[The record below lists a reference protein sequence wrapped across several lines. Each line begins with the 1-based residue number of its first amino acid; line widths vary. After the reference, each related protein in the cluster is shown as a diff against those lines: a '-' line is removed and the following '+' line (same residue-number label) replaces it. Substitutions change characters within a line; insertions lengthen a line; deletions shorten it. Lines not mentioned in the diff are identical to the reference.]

1 MVAAVSLA
9 AFARD
14 SLPQLANPLNQRQ
27 IDEFFRLVASGFCP
41 LNPPLWGTLSQD
53 PSFKVPQF
61 WGIWGAAR
69 IYNRSEKLH
78 RIHVN

>member
-27 IDEFFRLVASGFCP
+27 IDEFFRFVASGF
-41 LNPPLWGTLSQD
+41 
-53 PSFKVPQF
+53 
-61 WGIWGAAR
+61 
-69 IYNRSEKLH
+69 
-78 RIHVN
+78 